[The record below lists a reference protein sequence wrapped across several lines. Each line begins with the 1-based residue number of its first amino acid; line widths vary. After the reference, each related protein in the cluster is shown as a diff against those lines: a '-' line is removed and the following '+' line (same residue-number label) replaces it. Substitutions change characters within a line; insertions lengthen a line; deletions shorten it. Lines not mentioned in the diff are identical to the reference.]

1 MSKILIIEDNQEIH
15 EMEKTLLTK
24 SGYTTV
30 SAFSGTEGIMQ
41 LKSNQ
46 FDLVILDL
54 MLPGMPGEDLLDII
68 RKESQVPI
76 LCVTAIDSM
85 ESKVKI
91 LKMGADDYL
100 VKPFNY
106 DEFLVRVEALL
117 RRSKVT
123 PEMRK
128 LKFRDIDISPDNHEV
143 TVNGTVVDLT
153 RKEYEILELLVK
165 HPKKVFTKE
174 NIFESVWNEQYF
186 PEDNTVNVHV
196 SNIRKKLAA
205 AGGADDYIQTVWG
218 IGFKLSG
225 NTK

>member
-1 MSKILIIEDNQEIH
+1 MSKILIIEDNLEIH
-15 EMEKTLLTK
+15 DMEKTLLTK

-30 SAFSGTEGIMQ
+30 SAFSGTEGILQ
-41 LKSNQ
+41 LKNDQ

-54 MLPGMPGEDLLDII
+54 MLPGLPGEDVLNII
-68 RKESQVPI
+68 RKESQVPF
-76 LCVTAIDSM
+76 LCVTAIDSI

-117 RRSKVT
+117 RRSKAV
-123 PEMRK
+123 PDMRK
-128 LKFRDIDISPDNHEV
+128 LKFRDIEISPDNHEV
-143 TVNGTVVDLT
+143 AVNGTVVDLT

-174 NIFESVWNEQYF
+174 NLFESVWNEQYF